1 MRSLNRLGAVIVTS
15 VSIVACHE
23 DAVTTPTSQSEV
35 ASLATS
41 EAGKAFERRILMMDS
56 CDSASFNAA
65 LGEGTCITAGQVTFA
80 EFNEQFQ
87 RLGRVP
93 QWRFSPAM
101 VEVMLGDTYT
111 AMNVGG
117 ESHTFTEVEE
127 FGGGFVVPL
136 NGGMPTVPECQGLA
150 GSAFIPPGG
159 TQSDTP
165 EEAGTEKYQCC
176 IHPWMRTTVRV
187 RETGRTSH

>member
-1 MRSLNRLGAVIVTS
+1 MQSMHRLGAVILTS
-15 VSIVACHE
+15 VAIIACHE
-23 DAVTTPTSQSEV
+23 DAVTTPTSQ
-35 ASLATS
+35 ADLAIATS
-41 EAGKAFERRILMMDS
+41 EAGRAFERRILMMDA

-65 LGEGTCITAGQVTFA
+65 LGEGTCNTAGSVTFE
-80 EFNEQFQ
+80 EFNQQFA
-87 RLGRVP
+87 RIGRVP
-93 QWRFSPAM
+93 EWRFSPTVLDVM
-101 VEVMLGDTYT
+101 VGDTYT

-127 FGGGFVVPL
+127 FGGGFVAAL
-136 NGGMPTVPECQGLA
+136 NGGQPTVPECQGLA

-165 EEAGTEKYQCC
+165 DEAGTEKYQCC

-187 RETGRTSH
+187 RANGHNNR